1 MSVTKARR
9 PIHPAVSRA
18 VLTEAGYRCAVPTCR
33 TTLAIDLHH
42 LVGISSGGGNEASN
56 LLALCP
62 NCHAL
67 FHRGTIH
74 REALQVWKGLLI
86 ALNEG
91 VGTDA
96 KDLLL
101 LLSIEPTPGQS
112 MFFSADGVLRFAGL
126 AVAGL
131 VGISRAFPQRNN
143 DVVHPFHG
151 VYLTDKGRA
160 LVAAWKAGD
169 RAALAAAQ

>member
-1 MSVTKARR
+1 MRQKPNAIPVRRSPGQTSPRRLSRWSLPYWNAAAWFGSRCVYPIPMPAAKARQSV
-9 PIHPAVSRA
+9 PPAVSRA

-42 LVGISSGGGNEASN
+42 LVGVAAGGGNDAAN

-74 REALQVWKGLLI
+74 REALQVWKGLLV

-91 VGTDA
+91 VGRDA

-101 LLSIEPTPGQS
+101 LLSLEPSQGKP
-112 MFFSADGVLRFAGL
+112 L
-126 AVAGL
+126 
-131 VGISRAFPQRNN
+131 
-143 DVVHPFHG
+143 
-151 VYLTDKGRA
+151 
-160 LVAAWKAGD
+160 
-169 RAALAAAQ
+169 